1 MLQIYYRP
9 SKKLIWNFLK
19 PRAYNGKRHTQKGK
33 QMDAQLKQVLE
44 KSPPLDWGDSYHLRY
59 DSLKNYIEDLEHQL
73 YWFKEERMVE
83 EAKDGYELVKRSNVK
98 QSTLDSYK
106 KEYKDVQL
114 EYGQLKKHLKYINKQ
129 RS

>member
-1 MLQIYYRP
+1 
-9 SKKLIWNFLK
+9 
-19 PRAYNGKRHTQKGK
+19 
-33 QMDAQLKQVLE
+33 MDAQLKQALE
-44 KSPPLDWGDSYHLRY
+44 KSPPLDWGGSYRLRY
-59 DSLKNYIEDLEHQL
+59 DSLKNYIEDLEYQL
-73 YWFKEERMVE
+73 YWFKEERMVQ
-83 EAKDGYELVKRSNVK
+83 EARDGYELVKRSNVN

>member
-1 MLQIYYRP
+1 
-9 SKKLIWNFLK
+9 
-19 PRAYNGKRHTQKGK
+19 
-33 QMDAQLKQVLE
+33 MDAQLKQALE
-44 KSPPLDWGDSYHLRY
+44 KSPPLDWGGSYRLRY
-59 DSLKNYIEDLEHQL
+59 DSLKNYIEDLEYQL
-73 YWFKEERMVE
+73 YWFKEERMVQ
-83 EAKDGYELVKRSNVK
+83 EARDGYELVKRSNVK